1 MIIDIQKL
9 SYEPT
14 PLCEIM
20 LNQGSDKGGGWHN
33 YTLVYNELLKG
44 IKNKAKNVFELGL
57 GTTNLHIESNMGLNG
72 RSGASIKG
80 WKEYFKK
87 ANIYGADIDKDI
99 LFEEERIKTFY
110 CDQTKPESI
119 SELWSNFENIEFDFL
134 LEDGLHTYDANICF
148 LENSLHKV
156 KKGGFYVIED
166 VLINEIRRYLNY
178 FENCQLEFEEYQLID
193 LDNPGN
199 KQDNVLIVIK
209 K

>member
-1 MIIDIQKL
+1 MIVDTSKL
-9 SYEPT
+9 SSTLT

-20 LNQGSDKGGGWHN
+20 INQGSDKAGGWHN
-33 YTLVYNELLKG
+33 YTLVYSELLKN
-44 IKNKAKNVFELGL
+44 IKTKAKNVFELGL
-57 GTTNLHIESNMGLNG
+57 GTTNVNFSSNMGLNG
-72 RSGASIKG
+72 TSGASLKG
-80 WKEYFKK
+80 WKEYFTK
-87 ANIYGADIDKDI
+87 ANIFGADIDKDI

-110 CDQTKPESI
+110 CDQTSPESI
-119 SELWSNFENIEFDFL
+119 SELWSNFEDIEFDFI

-166 VLINEIRRYLNY
+166 ILVNDIMHYLNY
-178 FENCQLEFEEYQLID
+178 FESCSLDFQEYQLID

-199 KQDNVLIVIK
+199 KQDNVIVVIK

>member
-1 MIIDIQKL
+1 MIIDTQQL
-9 SYEPT
+9 SFDKT

-20 LNQGSDKGGGWHN
+20 IHQGSDKGGGWHN

-44 IKNKAKNVFELGL
+44 IKSKSQNVFELGI
-57 GTTNLHIESNMGLNG
+57 GTIN
-72 RSGASIKG
+72 SGASLKG
-80 WKEYFKK
+80 WKEYFTK
-87 ANIYGADIDKDI
+87 ANIFGADIDKDI

-110 CDQTKPESI
+110 CDQTSPESI
-119 SELWSNFENIEFDFL
+119 LALWSNFESIEFDFL

-166 VLINEIRRYLNY
+166 IVVTEIRHYLNY
-178 FENCQLEFEEYQLID
+178 LESCELPFQEYQLID

-199 KQDNVLIVIK
+199 KQDNVLVIIK

>member
-1 MIIDIQKL
+1 MIIDTQQL
-9 SYEPT
+9 SFDKT

-20 LNQGSDKGGGWHN
+20 IHQGSDKGGGWHN
-33 YTLVYNELLKG
+33 YTLVYNELLKS

-57 GTTNLHIESNMGLNG
+57 GTTNLNLPSNMGENG
-72 RSGASIKG
+72 TSGASLKG
-80 WKEYFKK
+80 WKEYFPK
-87 ANIYGADIDKDI
+87 ANIFGADIDKYI

-110 CDQTKPESI
+110 CDQTNPESI
-119 SELWSNFENIEFDFL
+119 SALWLNFDSIEFDFL

-156 KKGGFYVIED
+156 RKGGFYVIED
-166 VLINEIRRYLNY
+166 ILVTEIRRYLNY
-178 FENCQLEFEEYQLID
+178 LESCKLPFQEYQLID

-199 KQDNVLIVIK
+199 KQDNVLVIIK

>member
-1 MIIDIQKL
+1 MIIDMSKL
-9 SYEPT
+9 SSELT
-14 PLCEIM
+14 PLCDIM
-20 LNQGSDKGGGWHN
+20 IAQGSDKGGGWHN

-44 IKNKAKNVFELGL
+44 IKNNAKNVFELGL
-57 GTTNLHIESNMGLNG
+57 GTTNLHIPSNMGASG
-72 RSGASIKG
+72 TSGASLKG
-80 WKEYFKK
+80 WKQYFKN

-110 CDQTKPESI
+110 CDQTSPESI
-119 SELWSNFENIEFDFL
+119 KELWNNFPKIKFDFI

-166 VLINEIRRYLNY
+166 ILVSDIRHFLNY
-178 FENCQLEFEEYQLID
+178 FESCPLDFQEYQLID

-199 KQDNVLIVIK
+199 KQDNVIVIIK

>member
-1 MIIDIQKL
+1 MIVDTSKL
-9 SYEPT
+9 SSTLT

-20 LNQGSDKGGGWHN
+20 INQGSDKGGGWHN
-33 YTLVYNELLKG
+33 YTLVYSELFTG
-44 IKNKAKNVFELGL
+44 IKSKVRNVFELGI
-57 GTTNLHIESNMGLNG
+57 GTIN
-72 RSGASIKG
+72 SGASIKG

-87 ANIYGADIDKDI
+87 AKIYGADIDENI

-110 CDQTKPESI
+110 CDQTSPESI
-119 SELWSNFENIEFDFL
+119 AQLWSNFENVEFDFI
-134 LEDGLHTYDANICF
+134 LEDGLHEYNANICF

-166 VLINEIRRYLNY
+166 IVVNDIRNYLNY
-178 FENCQLEFEEYQLID
+178 FENCTLDFEEYQLID

-199 KQDNVLIVIK
+199 KQDNVLVVIK

>member
-1 MIIDIQKL
+1 MIH
-9 SYEPT
+9 
-14 PLCEIM
+14 
-20 LNQGSDKGGGWHN
+20 QGSDKGGGWHN

-44 IKNKAKNVFELGL
+44 IKNKARNVFELGI
-57 GTTNLHIESNMGLNG
+57 GTIN
-72 RSGASIKG
+72 SGASLKG
-80 WKEYFKK
+80 WKEYFTK
-87 ANIYGADIDKDI
+87 ANIFGADIDKDI

-110 CDQTKPESI
+110 CDQTSPESI
-119 SELWSNFENIEFDFL
+119 SALWSNFESIEFDFL

-166 VLINEIRRYLNY
+166 IVVTEIKHYLNY
-178 FENCQLEFEEYQLID
+178 FESCELPFQEYQLID

-199 KQDNVLIVIK
+199 KQDNVLVIVK